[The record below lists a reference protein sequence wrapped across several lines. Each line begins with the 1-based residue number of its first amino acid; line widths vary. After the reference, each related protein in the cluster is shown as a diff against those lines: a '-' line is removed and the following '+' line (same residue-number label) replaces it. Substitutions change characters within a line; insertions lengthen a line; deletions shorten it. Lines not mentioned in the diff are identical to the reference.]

1 MINNRKIYYQRFLS
15 LILNI
20 ESMDWKKIYINVK
33 IILKYF
39 FPVKHYLPRN
49 TQGLI
54 AIVVWNI
61 SVYLYTSKEICIFM
75 CTYIHMY
82 LVDTPDLDNLKSSD
96 LERHSITIW
105 KWSRSCISTVL
116 FRMNIQF
123 AVESDFPWRERMSSR
138 RHRVSTKR
146 LCACVRAFMRL
157 CRIFAKRGG
166 IHVKERGWIGNGI
179 TAESGFTQFD
189 SFAVREICTRTYK
202 RHRARTHLCTHAW
215 SSASRYRE
223 SAGAVRYGRKSF
235 IYSFTIG
242 PKKRGKYSDL

>member
-1 MINNRKIYYQRFLS
+1 MNLQRLSNYPIYTIAFAGIKTCCAHTHWYLTQIRSSSAQTVYLINDRFDVIVLINNRKIYYQRFLS

-20 ESMDWKKIYINVK
+20 ESMDWKKKYINVK

-146 LCACVRAFMRL
+146 LCACVYTFMPHIRE
-157 CRIFAKRGG
+157 KRRDTC
-166 IHVKERGWIGNGI
+166 ER
-179 TAESGFTQFD
+179 ERMD
-189 SFAVREICTRTYK
+189 R
-202 RHRARTHLCTHAW
+202 
-215 SSASRYRE
+215 
-223 SAGAVRYGRKSF
+223 
-235 IYSFTIG
+235 
-242 PKKRGKYSDL
+242 